1 MAKYTIAEGFYTA
14 NQVTK
19 RIGQQSTSMQDWQK
33 AELAE
38 LVAAVYADKD
48 QQTLNNPIGMH
59 GFDFYLLGVMHGK
72 QVERARHK

>member
-14 NQVTK
+14 NQVTE
-19 RIGQQSTSMQDWQK
+19 RIGQQSITMQDWQK

-38 LVAAVYADKD
+38 LVAAVYADKNP
-48 QQTLNNPIGMH
+48 QTLANPIGMH
-59 GFDFYLLGVMHGK
+59 GLDFYQLGVMHGK